1 MVLISKGCISGNV
14 GWRLSPAGI
23 ERAMTKETIGA
34 PGRRKRALRRV
45 PAAASSGA
53 KSASDSKTRQILD
66 GARLVFLA
74 DGFDGAS
81 VSDIARAAGV
91 SKGTLYV
98 YFPSKGDLFEALI
111 RSDRAQQAEQMF
123 QFGPD
128 DDDLDQVLTRIGLGL
143 MRNMCRAEHLAHIR
157 MVIGAAAKYPQ
168 IGKAFFEAGPKA
180 GVQRLGLY
188 LEGQMARGRI
198 AQADP
203 MLAADQ
209 FIQLCQAGYFRAAL
223 FCVAEPDDD
232 DAIQAEVAA
241 AVAAFLLICQHKP
254 AG

>member
-1 MVLISKGCISGNV
+1 
-14 GWRLSPAGI
+14 
-23 ERAMTKETIGA
+23 MTKEKSGA
-34 PGRRKRALRRV
+34 SVRRKRASRSSV
-45 PAAASSGA
+45 PGAATGA
-53 KSASDSKTRQILD
+53 KSASDSKARQILD
-66 GARLVFLA
+66 GARQVFLA
-74 DGFDGAS
+74 HGFDGAS
-81 VSDIARAAGV
+81 VNDIARAAGV

-111 RSDRAQQAEQMF
+111 RYDRAQQAEQLF

-128 DDDLDQVLTRIGLGL
+128 DDDLGQVLTRIGLGL
-143 MRNMCRAEHLAHIR
+143 MRNMCRAEHLAHMR
-157 MVIGAAAKYPQ
+157 MVIGVAAKYPQ

-180 GVQRLGLY
+180 GAQRLGLY
-188 LEGQMARGRI
+188 LESQMARGRI

-203 MLAADQ
+203 VLAADQ
-209 FIQLCQAGYFRAAL
+209 FIQLCQAGYFKAAL

-241 AVAAFLLICQHKP
+241 AVAAFLLVCRYKS